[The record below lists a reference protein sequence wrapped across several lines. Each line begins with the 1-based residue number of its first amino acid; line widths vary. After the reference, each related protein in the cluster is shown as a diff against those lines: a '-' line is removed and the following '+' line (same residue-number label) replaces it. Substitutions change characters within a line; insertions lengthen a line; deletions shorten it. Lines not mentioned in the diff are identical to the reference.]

1 MISMVWRDDGTT
13 MWWSSM
19 MKRQECGRRTTSK
32 RRKKRMGV
40 RQERGPKSCAR
51 EHLGP
56 IVFREPRDATY

>member
-1 MISMVWRDDGTT
+1 
-13 MWWSSM
+13 